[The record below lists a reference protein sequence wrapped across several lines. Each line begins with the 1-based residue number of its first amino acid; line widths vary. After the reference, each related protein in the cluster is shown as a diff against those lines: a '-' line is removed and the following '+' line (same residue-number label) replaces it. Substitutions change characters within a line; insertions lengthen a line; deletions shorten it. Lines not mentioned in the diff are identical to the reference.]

1 MRGDCSCRCNTRNL
15 FLQRGRRD
23 VAQRCYV
30 FVSLTSGR
38 TKELSTQFQMASQN
52 YVLQKCFKDA
62 SLASGPAL
70 ERCVDH
76 AVTTLQEAET
86 KSMKAKERDELAL
99 AWRELLKLKPA
110 WLAQYP
116 RDVLAA
122 FSAPQDSGK
131 SGAAPLS
138 SAVTSAA
145 ALGKFSLVDDTKL
158 VQDIESSRMLQR
170 VLPVVEQVLAEL
182 DALMSTAQGLS
193 NVTPEL
199 NPVRPQMFAQALRKL
214 IDEAPVENDVRIMW
228 AKYIG
233 EKLGKELKQIYEGLV
248 ETLKGANVQ
257 SASYRVLQTPA
268 SVTAARSAANKA
280 AILGGSGPDGAGGQV
295 GAGGSPPGGLLGDG
309 LPDPE
314 QYVDLSNYEINDA
327 LFQDFLF
334 HGGSNEQQGLA
345 PSYYASVDE
354 ELANLHAEPDMGPQ
368 SWEADA
374 PVAHE
379 YLQMPAVDRPAR
391 FVDVLSQLSSQVWG
405 SYGRSRER
413 SMVRAQLKKEA
424 RRVGQV
430 LGLEVVRKLVNQVAQ
445 DPRLLVPVR
454 ESIVALEP
462 SLLRLAM
469 IDPRFFSEERHP
481 GRRLMERVAERSF
494 KYNDEFSPE
503 FQSFFAPVAKAVVE
517 LNEHSIEDVQPFE
530 SALAALE
537 SLWLEQ
543 DRAEIGQQH
552 EMLHAM
558 QFAEERQAKAD
569 QIAWDLSSRSDLDHV
584 PAVVLDFLY
593 GPWALA
599 MAHAR
604 MTDKSA
610 AIDPLGLGSVVTDLL
625 WSVKRE
631 FTLRQPAKLVE
642 MIPPL
647 LRELHAGLELLGR
660 DPREDEAFFEALMR
674 LHRPALRLRR
684 AKSKR
689 DAMEM
694 ESGAMP
700 LEVEAEAIPATAE
713 QRKAKAAALPW
724 LARQELTNAGFEDT
738 LPTAPGELAEDE
750 YEPPGVAARV
760 EPAAEP
766 AMAAPAAQP
775 QPARI
780 RAEGATA
787 VIAPSHAEEPLDCGP
802 TPAEVLAALT
812 TGSWADLYSKQRWLR
827 AQLVWASTKGTLFM
841 FVSHGGQPHSMTK
854 RSCERLIR
862 ERLLRPVEAHGVVS
876 NALDA
881 VARDAAG
888 AGGGAEAQGS
898 ASRPMP
904 LGGDGRS
911 GRTTRP
917 HAPVRISDLSH
928 AGVSA

>member
-1 MRGDCSCRCNTRNL
+1 
-15 FLQRGRRD
+15 
-23 VAQRCYV
+23 
-30 FVSLTSGR
+30 
-38 TKELSTQFQMASQN
+38 MASQN

-76 AVTTLQEAET
+76 AVATLQEAET
-86 KSMKAKERDELAL
+86 KSMKARERDELAM
-99 AWRELLKLKPA
+99 AWRELLKLKPT
-110 WLAQYP
+110 WLAQFP

-122 FSAPQDSGK
+122 FSAPPDAGK
-131 SGAAPLS
+131 SGAAPQS

-145 ALGKFSLVDDTKL
+145 ALGKFSLVDDTRV
-158 VQDIESSRMLQR
+158 VQDIESARMLQR

-199 NPVRPQMFAQALRKL
+199 NPVRPHMFAQALRKL
-214 IDEAPVENDVRIMW
+214 IDEAPVENDVRVMW
-228 AKYIG
+228 ARYIG
-233 EKLGKELKQIYEGLV
+233 EKLGKELRQIYEGLV

-280 AILGGSGPDGAGGQV
+280 AILGGSGPGGAGG
-295 GAGGSPPGGLLGDG
+295 GAGMGGQGAGPPGGLLGDG

-334 HGGSNEQQGLA
+334 HGGSNAQQGLA

-354 ELANLHAEPDMGPQ
+354 ELASLRAEPDSAPQ

-413 SMVRAQLKKEA
+413 SMVRTQLKKEA
-424 RRVGQV
+424 KRVGQV

-503 FQSFFAPVAKAVVE
+503 FQSFFTPVAKAVVE
-517 LNEHSIEDVQPFE
+517 LNERAIEDVQPFE
-530 SALAALE
+530 SALAVLE

-543 DRAEIGQQH
+543 DRAESGLQH
-552 EMLHAM
+552 EMLQAM
-558 QFAEERQAKAD
+558 QFAEERQSKAD

-604 MTDKSA
+604 MTDKTA
-610 AIDPLGLGSVVTDLL
+610 AIDPMGLGSVVTDLL

-642 MIPPL
+642 LIPPM

-689 DAMEM
+689 DAMEL

-700 LEVEAEAIPATAE
+700 LEPEAEALAATAE

-724 LARQELTNAGFEDT
+724 LARQELANAGFEDT

-750 YEPPGVAARV
+750 PELTTAVAARV
-760 EPAAEP
+760 EPVVEAAMTLPAQELQPADIAAE
-766 AMAAPAAQP
+766 AAAAISAQGS
-775 QPARI
+775 I
-780 RAEGATA
+780 EGA
-787 VIAPSHAEEPLDCGP
+787 LDCGP
-802 TPAEVLAALT
+802 TPAEILASLT

-862 ERLLRPVEAHGVVS
+862 ERLLRPVEAHGVVA

-881 VARDAAG
+881 VARDAAAG
-888 AGGGAEAQGS
+888 AAGGAAPQGS

-904 LGGDGRS
+904 LGGDGRAI
-911 GRTTRP
+911 RTTRP
-917 HAPVRISDLSH
+917 QPPRRVPDLSH
-928 AGVSA
+928 ASLSA

>member
-1 MRGDCSCRCNTRNL
+1 MLGVRII
-15 FLQRGRRD
+15 Q
-23 VAQRCYV
+23 A
-30 FVSLTSGR
+30 GR

-70 ERCVDH
+70 ERCIDH

-86 KSMKAKERDELAL
+86 KSMKARERDELAM
-99 AWRELLKLKPA
+99 AWRELLKLKPI

-116 RDVLAA
+116 RDVLAV
-122 FSAPQDSGK
+122 FNAPPESGK
-131 SGAAPLS
+131 SGAPPLS

-145 ALGKFSLVDDTKL
+145 ALGKFSLVDDTRV

-199 NPVRPQMFAQALRKL
+199 NPVRPHRFAQALRKL
-214 IDEAPVENDVRIMW
+214 IDEAPVENDVRVMW

-233 EKLGKELKQIYEGLV
+233 EKLGKELKQIYAGLV
-248 ETLKGANVQ
+248 ETLKDANVQ

-268 SVTAARSAANKA
+268 SVSAARSAASKA
-280 AILGGSGPDGAGGQV
+280 AGAGGNGPG
-295 GAGGSPPGGLLGDG
+295 GAGGGGDMGSGGQGGFPPGGLLGDG

-354 ELANLHAEPDMGPQ
+354 ELANLRAEPDVGPQ

-405 SYGRSRER
+405 SYGRARER
-413 SMVRAQLKKEA
+413 SMVRTQLKKEA
-424 RRVGQV
+424 KRVGQV

-469 IDPRFFSEERHP
+469 IDPRFFSDERHP

-503 FQSFFAPVAKAVVE
+503 FQSFFTPVAKAVVE
-517 LNEHSIEDVQPFE
+517 LNERAIEDVQPFE
-530 SALAALE
+530 SALAVLE

-543 DRAEIGQQH
+543 DRSESGQQH
-552 EMLHAM
+552 EMLEAM

-604 MTDKSA
+604 MTDKTA

-642 MIPPL
+642 LIPPM

-689 DAMEM
+689 DAMEL

-700 LEVEAEAIPATAE
+700 LEPEAEALPATAE

-724 LARQELTNAGFEDT
+724 LARQELANAGFEDT

-750 YEPPGVAARV
+750 PEVAPAVAARV
-760 EPAAEP
+760 EPVVAAAMSVSQEEQQPVDIAAE
-766 AMAAPAAQP
+766 AAAAISQ
-775 QPARI
+775 QSS
-780 RAEGATA
+780 AEA
-787 VIAPSHAEEPLDCGP
+787 PLDCGP
-802 TPAEVLAALT
+802 TPADILASLT

-862 ERLLRPVEAHGVVS
+862 ERLLRPVEAHGVVA

-881 VARDAAG
+881 VARDAAAG
-888 AGGGAEAQGS
+888 AAGGAESQGS

-904 LGGDGRS
+904 LGGDSRAI
-911 GRTTRP
+911 RTTRP
-917 HAPVRISDLSH
+917 HAPRHIPELSH
-928 AGVSA
+928 ASLSA

>member
-1 MRGDCSCRCNTRNL
+1 M
-15 FLQRGRRD
+15 
-23 VAQRCYV
+23 
-30 FVSLTSGR
+30 
-38 TKELSTQFQMASQN
+38 
-52 YVLQKCFKDA
+52 
-62 SLASGPAL
+62 
-70 ERCVDH
+70 
-76 AVTTLQEAET
+76 
-86 KSMKAKERDELAL
+86 AL
-99 AWRELLKLKPA
+99 AV
-110 WLAQYP
+110 Q
-116 RDVLAA
+116 
-122 FSAPQDSGK
+122 
-131 SGAAPLS
+131 
-138 SAVTSAA
+138 AA
-145 ALGKFSLVDDTKL
+145 AGT
-158 VQDIESSRMLQR
+158 
-170 VLPVVEQVLAEL
+170 
-182 DALMSTAQGLS
+182 
-193 NVTPEL
+193 
-199 NPVRPQMFAQALRKL
+199 
-214 IDEAPVENDVRIMW
+214 W
-228 AKYIG
+228 
-233 EKLGKELKQIYEGLV
+233 
-248 ETLKGANVQ
+248 
-257 SASYRVLQTPA
+257 
-268 SVTAARSAANKA
+268 
-280 AILGGSGPDGAGGQV
+280 
-295 GAGGSPPGGLLGDG
+295 
-309 LPDPE
+309 
-314 QYVDLSNYEINDA
+314 
-327 LFQDFLF
+327 
-334 HGGSNEQQGLA
+334 
-345 PSYYASVDE
+345 
-354 ELANLHAEPDMGPQ
+354 
-368 SWEADA
+368 A

-405 SYGRSRER
+405 SYGRARER
-413 SMVRAQLKKEA
+413 SMVRTQLKKEA
-424 RRVGQV
+424 KRVGQV

-503 FQSFFAPVAKAVVE
+503 FQSFFTPVAKAVVE
-517 LNEHSIEDVQPFE
+517 LNERAIEDVQPFE
-530 SALAALE
+530 SALAVLE

-543 DRAEIGQQH
+543 DRSESGQQH
-552 EMLHAM
+552 EMLEAM

-604 MTDKSA
+604 MTDKTA

-642 MIPPL
+642 LIPPM

-689 DAMEM
+689 DAMEL

-700 LEVEAEAIPATAE
+700 LEPEAEALPATAE

-724 LARQELTNAGFEDT
+724 LARQELANAGFEDT

-750 YEPPGVAARV
+750 PEVAPAVAARV
-760 EPAAEP
+760 EPVVAAAMSVSQEEQQPVDIAAE
-766 AMAAPAAQP
+766 AAAAISQ
-775 QPARI
+775 QSS
-780 RAEGATA
+780 AEA
-787 VIAPSHAEEPLDCGP
+787 PLDCGP
-802 TPAEVLAALT
+802 TPADILASLT

-862 ERLLRPVEAHGVVS
+862 ERLLRPVEAHGVVA

-881 VARDAAG
+881 VARDAAAG
-888 AGGGAEAQGS
+888 AAGGAESQGS

-904 LGGDGRS
+904 LGGDSRAI
-911 GRTTRP
+911 RTTRP
-917 HAPVRISDLSH
+917 HAPRHIPELSH
-928 AGVSA
+928 ASLSA